1 MPQVKFAQTV
11 RFEQGD
17 DRMTLVCGFRSG
29 LFQLATLM
37 RIAAF
42 MTLTVT
48 RHSVSQV
55 RLYQYELRR
64 SVLTGA
70 ISLNDLTGTISMP
83 AT

>member
-1 MPQVKFAQTV
+1 MRQLKFAQTV
-11 RFEQGD
+11 RFEEGD
-17 DRMTLVCGFRSG
+17 DRMAVVRGFRSG
-29 LFQLATLM
+29 LFQLATLV

-42 MTLTVT
+42 VTFTVT

-64 SVLTGA
+64 NNLTGA
-70 ISLNDLTGTISMP
+70 IPLNDLTGTISMP